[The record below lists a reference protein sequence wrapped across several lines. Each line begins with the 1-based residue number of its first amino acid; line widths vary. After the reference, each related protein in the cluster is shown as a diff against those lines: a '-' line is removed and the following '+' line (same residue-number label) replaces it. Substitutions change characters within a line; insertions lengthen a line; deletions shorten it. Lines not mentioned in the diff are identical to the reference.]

1 MVHWLTA
8 EHGRLATVAKGARQP
23 KSPFA
28 GKLDLAFECHLS
40 FQRARRGDLHAL
52 REVTLVDARPRLRT
66 DYAYLT
72 QLAYAVALVEQLT
85 EADTPLPE
93 VHGLFAGFLQHLP
106 GQPAQP
112 RTIYAFELK
121 LLSILGLEPDLDDAA
136 LSTGA
141 RGLCLQLLEATWS
154 GLGTLQASA
163 AEVRGVRQFL
173 RGFLAAQAGRQV
185 PGRDAAL
192 DTRPGP

>member
-28 GKLDLAFECHLS
+28 GKLDLAFECRLS

-52 REVTLVDARPRLRT
+52 REVCLVNARPRLRT

-72 QLAYAVALVEQLT
+72 QLAYVVALVEQLT
-85 EADTPLPE
+85 ESDTPLPE
-93 VHGLFAGFLQHLP
+93 VHELFAGFLQHLP
-106 GQPAQP
+106 GQPPQP
-112 RTIYAFELK
+112 RTVYAFEVK
-121 LLSILGLEPDLDDAA
+121 LLSLLGLGPDPEESSLPA
-136 LSTGA
+136 GA
-141 RGLCLQLLEATWS
+141 RALLDRLLEAPWS
-154 GLGTLQASA
+154 DLVRLGAIASD
-163 AEVRGVRQFL
+163 VRSVRRFL
-173 RGFLAAQAGRQV
+173 NGCLTAQAGRPI

-192 DTRPGP
+192 DARGGP